1 MGLDFR
7 KRSGRIANGSLLI
20 VPGQTING
28 VKVYQTTFSQKKS
41 QNNKPMGPEIPLP
54 TPTPTN
60 TSTPLPTP
68 TSTPIPTNTPTTTPI
83 PTNTPTTT
91 PTQTPTNTPTSTP
104 IPTIT
109 PTTTPTQ
116 TPTPTPTS
124 TVESLLNAIITNSY
138 EYIIVGSNEYLE
150 Y

>member
-54 TPTPTN
+54 TPIPTN

-68 TSTPIPTNTPTTTPI
+68 TSTPI

>member
-68 TSTPIPTNTPTTTPI
+68 TSTPIPTNTPTS
-83 PTNTPTTT
+83 T